1 MPLARLQSG
10 HVMSTVPAA
19 GVTLLNAPPGT
30 AGGKENV
37 GTATSNTFTMTTP
50 PEIKCID
57 TYSVPP
63 NDPTKPPGPPYN
75 PSPNDGLEKGS
86 VPVISLT
93 NISLPTPW
101 TVPATGKS
109 ESLSGLGAAPNNT
122 GAGTFDIFPDVKIT
136 ISSAVDVGNL
146 GVGVATTTATITGP
160 IKELDDWVVPW
171 TPSGTPPFFDG
182 SDFGKARS
190 SGYGNTAVGG
200 PGIFYITFTLE
211 FSLSEF
217 GTPTSITG
225 APSVPWSGSPISL
238 DFKIGVINNYDN
250 DRERYIKAYQDAYS
264 ALTKVPEL
272 SEWQT

>member
-1 MPLARLQSG
+1 MSLARLQSA
-10 HVMSTVPAA
+10 HVLSTTPAA
-19 GVTLLNAPPGT
+19 GATLTNAGAKT
-30 AGGKENV
+30 AGGMENV
-37 GTATSNTFTMTTP
+37 GTATSSTFTMTEVMT
-50 PEIKCID
+50 CVD

-63 NDPTKPPGPPYN
+63 TPPPSYGIPPPY
-75 PSPNDGLEKGS
+75 DGLEVGS

-101 TVPATGKS
+101 TVPATSKS
-109 ESLSGLGAAPNNT
+109 EALSGLGAAPNNT
-122 GAGTFDIFPDVKIT
+122 GPGTFTIFPDVKI
-136 ISSAVDVGNL
+136 IIGSAVDVGSL

-171 TPSGTPPFFDG
+171 TPSDAPPFFDG
-182 SDFGKARS
+182 SDFGLARS
-190 SGYGNTAVGG
+190 SGYGNTQKGG

-217 GTPTSITG
+217 GTPASPAGT
-225 APSVPWSGSPISL
+225 PSVDWGGTPISL

-250 DRERYIKAYQDAYS
+250 DRERYITAYREAYS
-264 ALTKVPEL
+264 TLTKVPEL

>member
-1 MPLARLQSG
+1 MPFARLQAS
-10 HVMSTVPAA
+10 HVMTTVPAA
-19 GVTLLNAPPGT
+19 ATTFTNSGEKT
-30 AGGKENV
+30 AGGMENV
-37 GTATSNTFTMTTP
+37 GTATSSTFTMAE
-50 PEIKCID
+50 EIKCID

-63 NDPTKPPGPPYN
+63 NTPSPTPPPY
-75 PSPNDGLEKGS
+75 DGLEVGA

-122 GAGTFDIFPDVKIT
+122 GAGTFTIFPDVQI
-136 ISSAVDVGNL
+136 IIGSAVDVGSA

-160 IKELDDWVVPW
+160 VTELDDWVVPW
-171 TPSGTPPFFDG
+171 TPTDKPPNFDG
-182 SDFGKARS
+182 SDFGLARS
-190 SGYGNTAVGG
+190 SGYGNTQKGG

-217 GTPTSITG
+217 GTPASAAGTPPVDWGGT
-225 APSVPWSGSPISL
+225 PISL

-250 DRERYIKAYQDAYS
+250 DRERYMAAYEEAYKS
-264 ALTKVPEL
+264 LTKVPEL